1 MSQTDTN
8 DRWPYGTPFGDLLR
22 EAMAETGL
30 SYRKLAE
37 RAVDPKTNTKVGHTT
52 LFRIAHDEPI
62 HMLPGVAGA
71 VWKAIGGDERQVRL
85 AAAMQ
90 YCGAVA
96 GDPLGA
102 SNDQASVVV
111 VHAPGM
117 GAADMPKVEVLL
129 RRYAAGDLPG
139 ELTDG
144 A

>member
-1 MSQTDTN
+1 MSQTDTGE
-8 DRWPYGTPFGDLLR
+8 RWPYGTPFGDLLR
-22 EAMAETGL
+22 AAKADTGL

-37 RAVDPKTNTKVGHTT
+37 RAVDPRTKTKVGYTT
-52 LFRIAHDEPI
+52 LYRIARDEPV

-71 VWKAIGGDERQVRL
+71 VWQAIGGDEREVRL

-102 SNDQASVVV
+102 SDGEATVVV

-117 GAADMPKVEVLL
+117 GRQDLPRVEALL
-129 RRYAAGDLPG
+129 RKYAAGDLPR
-139 ELTDG
+139 ELTDED
-144 A
+144 